1 VKRRVMAVLVSL
13 VLAAIGGFLVLSY
26 AANADRRAVKDME
39 PVDVL
44 VATKLIAKGT
54 STNDIAASVTL
65 RPLPS
70 IATVQGAL
78 TSVAEI
84 AGQVAIVDIA
94 PGEQLLGSRFADP
107 ATLAGPG
114 AVPAPKGMQQISIK
128 LESQRVVGGDLK
140 AGDTVGVFLSVGD
153 KPAGVTHLT
162 IHKVLVTKMQV
173 GAASSGADDK
183 SAGPAV
189 DASLLVTLATSAANA
204 ERIVF
209 AAEYGTIWL
218 SSEPADAV
226 VTGTQTISAQ
236 NLYR

>member
-1 VKRRVMAVLVSL
+1 MKRRVMAVLVSL
-13 VLAAIGGFLVLSY
+13 VLAAIGGLLVLSY

-44 VATKLIAKGT
+44 VATKPIAKGT
-54 STNDIAASVTL
+54 STNDIGRSVTV

-70 IATVQGAL
+70 IAAVQGAV
-78 TSVAEI
+78 TSIAEI
-84 AGQVAIVDIA
+84 AGRVAIVDIQ

-114 AVPAPKGMQQISIK
+114 AVPVPKGMQQISIK
-128 LESQRVVGGDLK
+128 LESQRGVGGNLK
-140 AGDTVGVFLSVGD
+140 AGDTVGVFLSIGD
-153 KPAGVTHLT
+153 KPGVTHLA

-173 GAASSGADDK
+173 EAASSGNDDN
-183 SAGPAV
+183 SASPAV
-189 DASLLVTLATSAANA
+189 DANLLVTLATTADNA

-209 AAEYGTIWL
+209 AAENGSIWL

-226 VTGTQTISAQ
+226 VAGTRPITNR
-236 NLYR
+236 NLYQ

>member
-1 VKRRVMAVLVSL
+1 MAVLVSL

-44 VATKLIAKGT
+44 VATKPIAKGM
-54 STNDIAASVTL
+54 SANNIGASVTV

-70 IATVQGAL
+70 IATVRGAL

-84 AGQVAIVDIA
+84 AGQVAIVDIQ

-114 AVPAPKGMQQISIK
+114 AVPVPKGLQQISIK

-140 AGDTVGVFLSVGD
+140 AGDTV
-153 KPAGVTHLT
+153 
-162 IHKVLVTKMQV
+162 
-173 GAASSGADDK
+173 
-183 SAGPAV
+183 
-189 DASLLVTLATSAANA
+189 
-204 ERIVF
+204 
-209 AAEYGTIWL
+209 
-218 SSEPADAV
+218 
-226 VTGTQTISAQ
+226 
-236 NLYR
+236 